1 MRAYRSRIRKF
12 AAMGLLVTG
21 ALFATACQPSDA
33 DASGP
38 DSSSSAPSAPGGGS
52 SDGGSSDG
60 GDAPAGKPVNGTFSG
75 ELRYLAPGKHTVGN
89 QGFYVADDTKITGA
103 GGICDANTAC
113 TPDQLDT
120 VLKNGDDIMATVVI
134 KSGMAT
140 SITEYTA
147 DGSTGGETGG
157 DEGPEE
163 SRSVTGT
170 FSGELAYLAPGKH
183 TVQNQG
189 FFVADDTKITGAGR
203 ICDANTACT
212 PDQLDTVLK
221 DENGIMATV
230 VIKDGIATSIDEYDA
245 E

>member
-1 MRAYRSRIRKF
+1 MRAYRSRVRTF
-12 AAMGLLVTG
+12 AAMSLLVTG

-38 DSSSSAPSAPGGGS
+38 DSSSSAPTAPG
-52 SDGGSSDG
+52 GGSSDG

-75 ELRYLAPGKHTVGN
+75 ELRYLAPGKHTVG
-89 QGFYVADDTKITGA
+89 
-103 GGICDANTAC
+103 
-113 TPDQLDT
+113 
-120 VLKNGDDIMATVVI
+120 
-134 KSGMAT
+134 
-140 SITEYTA
+140 
-147 DGSTGGETGG
+147 
-157 DEGPEE
+157 
-163 SRSVTGT
+163 
-170 FSGELAYLAPGKH
+170 
-183 TVQNQG
+183 NQG

-230 VIKDGIATSIDEYDA
+230 VIKDGIATSIDESDA

>member
-1 MRAYRSRIRKF
+1 
-12 AAMGLLVTG
+12 
-21 ALFATACQPSDA
+21 
-33 DASGP
+33 
-38 DSSSSAPSAPGGGS
+38 
-52 SDGGSSDG
+52 
-60 GDAPAGKPVNGTFSG
+60 
-75 ELRYLAPGKHTVGN
+75 
-89 QGFYVADDTKITGA
+89 
-103 GGICDANTAC
+103 CDANTAC

-120 VLKNGDDIMATVVI
+120 VLKDENGIMATVVI

-140 SITEYTA
+140 SITEYSSSA
-147 DGSTGGETGG
+147 N
-157 DEGPEE
+157 
-163 SRSVTGT
+163 GT

-183 TVQNQG
+183 TVGNQG

>member
-1 MRAYRSRIRKF
+1 MRAYRSRVRKF

-38 DSSSSAPSAPGGGS
+38 DSSSTAPSAPG
-52 SDGGSSDG
+52 GGSSDG

-75 ELRYLAPGKHTVGN
+75 ELAYLAPGKHTVG
-89 QGFYVADDTKITGA
+89 
-103 GGICDANTAC
+103 
-113 TPDQLDT
+113 
-120 VLKNGDDIMATVVI
+120 
-134 KSGMAT
+134 
-140 SITEYTA
+140 
-147 DGSTGGETGG
+147 
-157 DEGPEE
+157 
-163 SRSVTGT
+163 
-170 FSGELAYLAPGKH
+170 
-183 TVQNQG
+183 NQG